1 MLEDY
6 GLCTFQKHH
15 KLKLYLYLTAMRE
28 YRDEIKKHGFDISYT
43 QLDER
48 KDRKS
53 YAEFLVNYLNK
64 NGINKV
70 GFFKIEDKSIKYKQ
84 LNTEKSSFKK

>member
-1 MLEDY
+1 MNNKLFVILGNQLFDPEHLAKNDYKNIFMLEDY

-53 YAEFLVNYLNK
+53 YAEFLVN
-64 NGINKV
+64 
-70 GFFKIEDKSIKYKQ
+70 
-84 LNTEKSSFKK
+84 